1 MIREQHLGSKRFRSI
16 SLVLIMLLSSLAA
29 IDFAGAAFQGN
40 IRLITTLQTLQLR
53 ILIVMV
59 IRILQLQRIIHIE
72 LQFSGMMDLEI
83 LQKEQM
89 FGYLIHL
96 EGTQIGQI
104 SHLQIK
110 LKLKIMQ
117 MDLQISLSGKLIYHL
132 INLHNRVM

>member
-1 MIREQHLGSKRFRSI
+1 
-16 SLVLIMLLSSLAA
+16 MLLSSLAA
-29 IDFAGAAFQGN
+29 IDFAGAAISRQY
-40 IRLITTLQTLQLR
+40 TTHYNPTDIAIADFDCDGHKDLA
-53 ILIVMV
+53 I
-59 IRILQLQRIIHIE
+59 QRIIHIE

-132 INLHNRVM
+132 INLHNQVM